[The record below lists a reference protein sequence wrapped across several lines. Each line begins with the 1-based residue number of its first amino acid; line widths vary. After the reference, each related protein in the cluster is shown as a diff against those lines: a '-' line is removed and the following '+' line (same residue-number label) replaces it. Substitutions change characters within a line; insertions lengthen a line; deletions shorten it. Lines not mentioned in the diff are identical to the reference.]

1 MQSFLTNLTIRL
13 MQLIGF
19 FVLLAFISAVNPEL
33 EREVWGLRDFNFG
46 GTNMRLTEFSER
58 CENSLEFDFIFI
70 GSSTTYR
77 SINPEILASHGI
89 KSFNMGSSQ
98 QPLSNSIRLA
108 QWINRKGCTPDVF
121 LLDLNASALASDGFE
136 STLDFIMANNQSLD
150 REFGLMAWDRQD
162 PYTGLTWLFYALFRT
177 LEPTSLQPPKNGA
190 YISGG
195 FIYSTREPAKEFN
208 CRGKSNVQNLTA
220 ENIVAIHRLRKVVE
234 ESGSQLKFII
244 PPSPCAIQW
253 DLPADISA
261 NILDGNDWP
270 FAKVDSMYYDDVHL
284 RGSAANTY
292 SAWLAGQL
300 DRRQ

>member
-1 MQSFLTNLTIRL
+1 
-13 MQLIGF
+13 
-19 FVLLAFISAVNPEL
+19 
-33 EREVWGLRDFNFG
+33 
-46 GTNMRLTEFSER
+46 
-58 CENSLEFDFIFI
+58 
-70 GSSTTYR
+70 
-77 SINPEILASHGI
+77 
-89 KSFNMGSSQ
+89 
-98 QPLSNSIRLA
+98 
-108 QWINRKGCTPDVF
+108 
-121 LLDLNASALASDGFE
+121 
-136 STLDFIMANNQSLD
+136 MANNQSLD

-177 LEPTSLQPPKNGA
+177 PRTHISTTPEKWSLHLRRGSSIPPVSQQKNSTAEGNPTSKTSRPR
-190 YISGG
+190 ISSL
-195 FIYSTREPAKEFN
+195 FIDSE
-208 CRGKSNVQNLTA
+208 KSSKSLEANL
-220 ENIVAIHRLRKVVE
+220 N
-234 ESGSQLKFII
+234 SII